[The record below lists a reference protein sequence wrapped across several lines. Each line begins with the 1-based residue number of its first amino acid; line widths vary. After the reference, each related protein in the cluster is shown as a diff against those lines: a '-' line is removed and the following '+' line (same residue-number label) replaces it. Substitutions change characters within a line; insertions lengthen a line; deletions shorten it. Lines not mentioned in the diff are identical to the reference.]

1 MKKSI
6 FTNTGN
12 FLRLLLCAFVISCF
26 GCNFLPANTESNA
39 AVENLTTSEEVTEN
53 SPTANE
59 SENQTESAGGK
70 IENDLIT
77 FAGGT
82 LIVQK
87 SSQMYGEKEDVN
99 WGIIALI
106 DGSSQSGWSSEKE
119 ITENQTAVFELP
131 ARTTFESFGFDTA
144 RVQEN
149 DSIAKNV
156 TVEVSDT
163 DANSGFEK
171 VLDAKLEE
179 EKDGQRFE
187 VSKKIPARWVRLTIK
202 DNYGSPRYTQL
213 MEFSGFGEREDAP
226 IPENVSGTYKTS
238 GGELHI
244 KQEGTSIVGCYNYS
258 YDYLIEGGIE
268 GRTLKLLTTRLE
280 KDGSGKRDKKVIM
293 IVSDEGRKL
302 TGVWS
307 GAQPNSR
314 YVGKW
319 DGIKTSSEVGNCPH
333 LPNLDKTDAV
343 ENNLENT
350 LEASGRAVI
359 YGINF
364 DFNSDKI
371 KDESKPTLNKIV
383 AVLKANS
390 DWKMTVE
397 GHTDNVG
404 GESFNQ
410 TLSEKRAAAVKKYLT
425 ENGISEDRLNAVGFG
440 MSKPIA
446 DNESDAGRAQNRRV
460 ELVKQ

>member
-1 MKKSI
+1 MKKYLTI
-6 FTNTGN
+6 I
-12 FLRLLLCAFVISCF
+12 LLTVLFSF
-26 GCNFLPANTESNA
+26 GCSFLTSGAENNFNDKNQTASDVA
-39 AVENLTTSEEVTEN
+39 DSEL
-53 SPTANE
+53 SPTPATEENE
-59 SENQTESAGGK
+59 PESAGGK
-70 IENDLIT
+70 VENDLIT

-106 DGSSQSGWSSEKE
+106 DGSSQKGWSSGREN
-119 ITENQTAVFELP
+119 TANQTAVFQLP
-131 ARTTFESFGFDTA
+131 ARTTFDSFGFDTA
-144 RVQEN
+144 NTQET
-149 DSIAKNV
+149 DSTAKNV
-156 TVEVSDT
+156 TVEVSDA

-179 EKDGQRFE
+179 KKDGQRFE
-187 VSKKIPARWVRLTIK
+187 VSKKIPARWIRLTIK

-213 MEFSGFGEREDAP
+213 MEFSGFGKREDLP
-226 IPENVSGTYKTS
+226 IPENISGTYKTS
-238 GGELHI
+238 SGELHI
-244 KQEGTSIVGCYNYS
+244 KQEGASIVGCYTYS

-268 GRTLKLLTTRLE
+268 GRTLKLLTTRLD
-280 KDGSGKRDKKVIM
+280 KDGKGARDKKVIM
-293 IVSDEGRKL
+293 IVSDESKTL

-307 GAQPNSR
+307 GAQPNAP

-319 DGIKTSSEVGNCPH
+319 NGTKKSSEVGNCPH

-343 ENNLENT
+343 EKNLENT
-350 LEASGRAVI
+350 LDSAGRAVI

-371 KDESKPTLNKIV
+371 KDESKPTLDNIA
-383 AVLKANS
+383 AVLKKNS

-410 TLSEKRAAAVKKYLT
+410 NLSEKRAASVKKYLT
-425 ENGISEDRLNAVGFG
+425 ENGINENRLKAVGFG
-440 MSKPIA
+440 MTKPIA
-446 DNESDAGRAQNRRV
+446 ENDSEAGRAQNRRV